1 MLQGRINIT
10 FPHWKGKFSHRDS
23 VLASNIAD
31 KSGCWQNSRGVLCMQ
46 AEKDHSGREF
56 SPFTPRRSLHP
67 PRSLSSCRPRRPR
80 CRCPRPCCRPYPL
93 DLRRP
98 RHHQPKFGII
108 VRECKIFGLEI
119 FDRIFGEPPCGFFTS
134 AFSSSAFLILAA
146 SSSSSVAVT
155 TWATKHQYS
164 STKYE

>member
-31 KSGCWQNSRGVLCMQ
+31 KSGCWQNSRSVLCMQ

-56 SPFTPRRSLHP
+56 SPFTPRRSLPP
-67 PRSLSSCRPRRPR
+67 PRSLSSCRPHRPR

-93 DLRRP
+93 DPHRP
-98 RHHQPKFGII
+98 RHHQPKVGIWI
-108 VRECKIFGLEI
+108 WVGECLDLKYLT
-119 FDRIFGEPPCGFFTS
+119 GFLGNHMV
-134 AFSSSAFLILAA
+134 FSPRHFLPLLF
-146 SSSSSVAVT
+146 
-155 TWATKHQYS
+155 
-164 STKYE
+164 